1 MAENILRGRAWVFG
15 DDVDTD
21 LIYHNKYLGVT
32 DTKEMAQYSF
42 EYYPGKEN
50 FAKEAKPG
58 DIVVAGENFGCG
70 SSREHAVYCLKELG
84 IPVILA
90 ESYARIYYR
99 NAVNNGYP
107 VLVVPDITDKVSDGD
122 ELEVNMDTGEIKNLT
137 TGETMHGDAVTDLE
151 KDIMAHGGL
160 IQYLKAQAEKQQ

>member
-21 LIYHNKYLGVT
+21 LIYHNKYLGIT

-137 TGETMHGDAVTDLE
+137 TGEKMHGDAVTDLE
-151 KDIMAHGGL
+151 KEIMAHGGL

>member
-160 IQYLKAQAEKQQ
+160 IQYLKAQAEKQN

>member
-1 MAENILRGRAWVFG
+1 
-15 DDVDTD
+15 VDTD

-137 TGETMHGDAVTDLE
+137 TGEKMHGDAVTDLE
-151 KDIMAHGGL
+151 KEIMAHGGL

>member
-1 MAENILRGRAWVFG
+1 MAENILSGRAWVFG

-107 VLVVPDITDKVSDGD
+107 VLVVPDITDKVNDGD
-122 ELEVNMDTGEIKNLT
+122 ELEVNMNTGEIKNLT

-160 IQYLKAQAEKQQ
+160 IQYLKAQAEKQN